1 MKPQQP
7 LGCEDFSKTCNA
19 AIRLVSN
26 GDGSFDCRIWIIPL
40 QPKIL
45 ISKLKNTLNL
55 RIQHHSR
62 KGTRGAGKLLSNLFK
77 MIEVDVGVT
86 GGVDELTGLKSA
98 DLRNHHS
105 EKGIRGYIERNSE
118 KNIGTALVELAGELP
133 VRNVEL
139 KQSVA
144 RRQRHLLHFRNVPRR
159 HNHPA
164 RIRVVLYRIYHLRQ
178 LVNRP
183 SVGSRPTTP
192 LMSVNRSEITI
203 FVRPFIPYRHSV
215 ILEILY
221 VRITGDKPQKFIND

>member
-7 LGCEDFSKTCNA
+7 LGCEDFSKPFNA

-26 GDGSFDCRIWIIPL
+26 GDGSFNRRPRIISI
-40 QPKIL
+40 KMEIL
-45 ISKLKNTLNL
+45 ILEIKDAPNL
-55 RIQHHSR
+55 RIQHHPR
-62 KGTRGAGKLLSNLFK
+62 QGTRGAGKLLSNLFK
-77 MIEVDVGVT
+77 MIEVDVGVS

-133 VRNVEL
+133 VRDVEL
-139 KQSVA
+139 EQSVA

-164 RIRVVLYRIYHLRQ
+164 
-178 LVNRP
+178 
-183 SVGSRPTTP
+183 
-192 LMSVNRSEITI
+192 
-203 FVRPFIPYRHSV
+203 
-215 ILEILY
+215 
-221 VRITGDKPQKFIND
+221 